1 MKARIET
8 NVQLISCYKITFQIE
23 RNLLT
28 RKEIKTLNY
37 MPLMGNAF
45 FNYLGLNFENISP
58 VFSRSQ
64 GKLLV
69 KFY

>member
-8 NVQLISCYKITFQIE
+8 NVQLISCYKITIQIE

-28 RKEIKTLNY
+28 RKEIKTINY
-37 MPLMGNAF
+37 MMGNAF